1 MSGTASLQ
9 SESVLSR
16 TVDWTFG
23 LLFVVVGLLN
33 LFLVHPVPGVFY
45 LLLSILYYHRTHQF
59 TRCKFGVTIPLAVR
73 IVIGLVVLWGTLAVT
88 DLADMAGL

>member
-1 MSGTASLQ
+1 MSGTTSLQ

-23 LLFVVVGLLN
+23 LLFVVIGLLN
-33 LFLVHPVPGVFY
+33 LILVHPVPGIFY
-45 LLLSILYYHRTHQF
+45 LLLSLLYYPRTHQF
-59 TRCKFGVTIPLAVR
+59 TRSKFGVTIPLVVR
-73 IVIGLVVLWGTLAVT
+73 IVIGLLVLWGTLAVT